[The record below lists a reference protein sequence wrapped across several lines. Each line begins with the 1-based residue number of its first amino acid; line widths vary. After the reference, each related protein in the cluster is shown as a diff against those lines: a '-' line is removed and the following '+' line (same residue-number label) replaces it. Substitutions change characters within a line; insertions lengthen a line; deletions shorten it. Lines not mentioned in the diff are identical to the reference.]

1 MLRRQGELIAIS
13 LTVMKKTG
21 NFDKALSAYKISS
34 KISDSILG
42 KENIKKATE
51 LTLKYEFQK
60 SQQKIQDEQQKKN
73 DLAKTRQT
81 ALLIGLILT
90 FILAVVAYR
99 GFRNKQKANLLL
111 HQQKEKVES
120 TLAELKSTQSQLI
133 QSEKMASLGELTAGI
148 AHEIQNPLNF
158 VNNFSEV
165 NKELIDEMKAEIEK
179 RKY

>member
-1 MLRRQGELIAIS
+1 MTEFDLYVAEARGAYSDLSDCYE
-13 LTVMKKTG
+13 KTG

-34 KISDSILG
+34 KISDSIRG

-73 DLAKTRQT
+73 DLAKARQT

-99 GFRNKQKANLLL
+99 GFRNKRRANHLL
-111 HQQKEKVES
+111 HAAKR
-120 TLAELKSTQSQLI
+120 T
-133 QSEKMASLGELTAGI
+133 
-148 AHEIQNPLNF
+148 N
-158 VNNFSEV
+158 
-165 NKELIDEMKAEIEK
+165 
-179 RKY
+179 RKYFVRITIHAISSYPIRKDGIPWRINGWHCP